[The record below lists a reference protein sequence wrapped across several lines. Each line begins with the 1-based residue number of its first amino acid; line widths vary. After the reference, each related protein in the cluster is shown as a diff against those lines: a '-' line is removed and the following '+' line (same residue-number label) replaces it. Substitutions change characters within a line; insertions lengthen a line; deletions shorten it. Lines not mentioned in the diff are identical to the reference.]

1 MINNFKTMGEI
12 RKEADRLLDE
22 LGAAYLGNIAWDNR
36 WNIKIALDNIKNSKI
51 DWTKDVVKSVR
62 NEVTRLTSMEV
73 IKPHM
78 DRDLKNGFHKDN
90 PICHNTPPIKN
101 DWSKYKF

>member
-1 MINNFKTMGEI
+1 MINNFKSMGEI
-12 RKEADRLLDE
+12 RKESDRLLDE
-22 LGAAYLGNIAWDNR
+22 LGSAYLGNIAWDNR

-62 NEVTRLTSMEV
+62 NEFTRLTSMEV

-78 DRDLKNGFHKDN
+78 DRDLKNGFHKDD
-90 PICHNTPPIKN
+90 HNTPPIKN